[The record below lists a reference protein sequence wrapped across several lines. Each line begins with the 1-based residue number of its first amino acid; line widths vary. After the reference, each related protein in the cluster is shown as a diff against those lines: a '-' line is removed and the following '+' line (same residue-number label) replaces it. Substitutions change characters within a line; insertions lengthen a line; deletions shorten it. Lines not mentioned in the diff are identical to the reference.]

1 MTESLRG
8 QILAS
13 ARNLRDPNFF
23 KTVVLMVEH
32 NASGSMG
39 LVVNRPSGVTVA
51 EALAKHFELPETD
64 NLVYVG
70 GPVEENALFI
80 LHNSQELDY
89 SETPLIPDLFIGS
102 SAEVFETVVRRV
114 AEGDHEVKFRVFSG
128 CAGWAPG
135 QLEGELARNDW
146 YVCPATS
153 DMVFHPR
160 PYEVWDQVVQEYRR
174 LNPILPNV
182 QLPGNIGNPELN

>member
-1 MTESLRG
+1 MAESLRG
-8 QILAS
+8 HFLAS

-32 NASGSMG
+32 DENGAMG

-51 EALAKHFELPETD
+51 GALAGHFELPETED
-64 NLVYVG
+64 LVYVG

-80 LHNSQELDY
+80 LHNAEDLDTT
-89 SETPLIPDLFIGS
+89 ETPLVPGLYVGNN
-102 SAEVFETVVRRV
+102 AEVFERVVRRV
-114 AEGDHEVKFRVFSG
+114 ADGDADVRFRVFSG

-146 YVCPATS
+146 FVCPAANEF
-153 DMVFHPR
+153 VFHEE
-160 PYEVWDQVVQEYRR
+160 PYQVWNLLLEEYRR
-174 LNPILPNV
+174 LNPITRGAAGDPD
-182 QLPGNIGNPELN
+182 LN